1 MALIDVKKIAQHSS
15 NINAL
20 QPGVARVEEGTSM
33 DTATIVPEAE
43 DASPHGGTME
53 VIPNREAES
62 LALSVELVED
72 DETFLRMGPMWNRLV
87 DEAHI
92 DHPFLRHEW
101 VRTWWECFKPSGR
114 LYILIVKEGV
124 SPIAI
129 APLMFDDGRMYGYR
143 VRRLRGIANVYTERF
158 DLILTRRAKEA
169 CRAIWKFLAAK
180 SASWD
185 MLELRQ
191 IPEGASAAEY
201 LRFWAF
207 EDKFLLGQ
215 WHSSDGPYIPINKP
229 WDSYVKTL
237 SKKHLSNMRGRAKGL
252 HRIGEVR
259 HEIVTGGER
268 LNSTLNEAFLLE
280 AAAWKGKAGTAI
292 INQPDRLA
300 FYRTLLT
307 RAAEQGWLQLHFLTI
322 EGKRIAV
329 QMALLVHN
337 KLYILKSGY
346 DPHYAPFAPSLVLCD
361 LMLKDAWKRQ
371 MVEVDFLGDA
381 ERWKLEWASHTRA
394 HCWLFMFPNRPM
406 NRLLH
411 RFKFQLL
418 PRLHEHRL
426 YRIVKFAGRFIG
438 LHLHD

>member
-1 MALIDVKKIAQHSS
+1 MGKVMARYFSIMYGFL
-15 NINAL
+15 
-20 QPGVARVEEGTSM
+20 PGPARVEEGTSM

-43 DASPHGGTME
+43 DASP
-53 VIPNREAES
+53 NRQFVEAIES
-62 LALSVELVED
+62 TEGDSVTLSVELVQD
-72 DETFLRMGPMWNRLV
+72 DDAFLRMGRVWNRLV
-87 DEAHI
+87 DAARI

-114 LYILIVKEGV
+114 LHILIVKEGPD
-124 SPIAI
+124 PIAI
-129 APLMFDDGRMYGYR
+129 APLMFDEGRVYGCK

-169 CRAIWKFLAAK
+169 CRVIWKFLVAE

-185 MLELRQ
+185 ILELRQ
-191 IPEGASAAEY
+191 VPEGARAAEY
-201 LRFWAF
+201 LRFCAF
-207 EDKFLLGQ
+207 EDNFLLGQ

-252 HRIGEVR
+252 HRIGEVL
-259 HEIVTGGER
+259 HEIVTGGEC
-268 LNSTLNEAFLLE
+268 LNSSLNDAFLLE

-292 INQPDRLA
+292 MNQPDRLA

-307 RAAEQGWLQLHFLTI
+307 RAAERGWLQLHFLTV

-329 QMALLVHN
+329 QIALLVQK

-394 HCWLFMFPNRPM
+394 HSWLFIFPNRTM
-406 NRLLH
+406 SRWLH
-411 RFKFQLL
+411 RFKFQVL
-418 PRLHEHRL
+418 PRIHDHPL
-426 YRIVKFAGRFIG
+426 YRIVKSAGRYIG